1 MRVLGSPTYDLVN
14 AVLSYE
20 YDGGEVDVHAID
32 RVRRGETDEWMI
44 ALSDSGLFSD
54 DALVSVLGAWH
65 RDPELLVDALLGGA
79 DEVSRRRL
87 KAARR
92 TALLPAVRPRQHI
105 VGIG

>member
-1 MRVLGSPTYDLVN
+1 MRDLGSPTNDLVN

-20 YDGGEVDVHAID
+20 FDGGEVDVHAID
-32 RVRRGETDEWMI
+32 RVRDGENAEWMN
-44 ALSDSGLFSD
+44 ALSESGMFSD
-54 DALVSVLGAWH
+54 EALVSILAAWQ

-92 TALLPAVRPRQHI
+92 KSLFPARVADFA
-105 VGIG
+105 